1 MFKVGLNSM
10 AEAAASMKLLS
21 KQLSLYQDELGMAKR
36 SLQTLSYMEE
46 PCKGLQKSQK
56 KLERLS
62 SQMLQTEKVLEII
75 RQEYQQRENAVINY
89 CEETGIKNRGR
100 KIVYYD
106 FEWIDDF
113 LRKG

>member
-56 KLERLS
+56 KLEQLS
-62 SQMLQTEKVLEII
+62 SQMLQAEKVLEII

-89 CEETGIKNRGR
+89 CEETSIKNRGR

>member
-1 MFKVGLNSM
+1 MFKVRLNSM
-10 AEAAASMKLLS
+10 TEAEASMKLIS
-21 KQLSLYQDELGMAKR
+21 KQLNMYQDELNMAKR
-36 SLQTLSYMEE
+36 SLETLSYMEE
-46 PCKGLQKSQK
+46 PCRDIQKSQE

-62 SQMLQTEKVLEII
+62 SKFMQAEKILEGI

-89 CEETGIKNRGR
+89 CEENGKKSRRR

-113 LRKG
+113 LRRG